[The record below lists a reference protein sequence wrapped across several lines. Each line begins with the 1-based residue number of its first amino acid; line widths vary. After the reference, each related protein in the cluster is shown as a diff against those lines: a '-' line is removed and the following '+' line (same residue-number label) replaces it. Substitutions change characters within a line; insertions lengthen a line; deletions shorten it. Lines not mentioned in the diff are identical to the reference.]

1 MKVKKAFISIFLI
14 ILIFFGFENPV
25 HANLFTD
32 DDDSSKIEDTIDK
45 DEGRIIRENYCKNDT
60 EVLLKRYLI

>member
-1 MKVKKAFISIFLI
+1 MQKNNFLKN
-14 ILIFFGFENPV
+14 IFFGFENPV

-45 DEGRIIRENYCKNDT
+45 DEGRIIRENYCKNDK
-60 EVLLKRYLI
+60 L